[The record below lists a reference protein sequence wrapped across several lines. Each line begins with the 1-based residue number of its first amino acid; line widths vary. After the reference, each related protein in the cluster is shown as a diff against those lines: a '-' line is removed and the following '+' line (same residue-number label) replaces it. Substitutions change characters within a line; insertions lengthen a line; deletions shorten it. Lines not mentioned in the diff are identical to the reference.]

1 MDCVRYS
8 YEISVRLLYTS
19 KPRQCHGFT
28 SEMIR
33 SSPVKGRGASSNPD
47 SRFLLYQTELFD
59 DGWNSL
65 EEFLQT
71 ELQVNPKTELYP
83 DKTRQIITTNK
94 SPDVPF
100 DRSINPYKGCE
111 HGCVYCYARPTHA
124 YLDLSPGLDFETKI
138 FYKNGAVSRLRE
150 AFAKPTY
157 ICKPIAMGTN
167 TDPYQ
172 PAEKK
177 LEVTRELLK
186 CFLEH
191 KHPVSIVTKGS
202 LILRDLDLLQELA
215 RLDLVSVAL
224 SITTLDNNLK
234 AKLEPRTSSGV
245 ARLKVLKHL
254 REVGITT
261 GVLVA
266 PIIPM
271 LNDHEIETIIEKSMG
286 GGAQFISYVLVR
298 LPGEVAELFE
308 SWLQEHFPQKADRIM
323 NRIREIHGG
332 QTSSSEFGTRMRG
345 SGMYAEMIRRR
356 FETAKSKFSCINKE
370 QPDSSNEIAKPV
382 VNVDSNVVLRTD
394 LFVRDTLEVPFF

>member
-1 MDCVRYS
+1 MD
-8 YEISVRLLYTS
+8 
-19 KPRQCHGFT
+19 
-28 SEMIR
+28 R
-33 SSPVKGRGASSNPD
+33 SLPVKGRGTNKNPN
-47 SRFLLYQTELFD
+47 SRFLRYETELFD
-59 DGWNSL
+59 DGWNSI
-65 EEFLQT
+65 EELLQT
-71 ELQVNPKTELYP
+71 EPQRNPRTELFP

-138 FYKNGAVSRLRE
+138 FYKQGAVSRLRE

-186 CFLEH
+186 CLLEH

-202 LILRDLDLLQELA
+202 LILRDLDVLQELA

-224 SITTLDNNLK
+224 SVTTLDNNLK
-234 AKLEPRTSSGV
+234 AKLEPRTASGV

-254 REVGITT
+254 SEVGITT

-271 LNDHEIETIIEKSMG
+271 LNDHEIETIVEKSME
-286 GGAQFISYVLVR
+286 GGAQFVSYVLVR
-298 LPGEVAELFE
+298 LPGEVANLFE
-308 SWLQEHFPQKADRIM
+308 SWLQEHFPQKAGRVL
-323 NRIREIHGG
+323 NRIRDIHGG

-345 SGMYAEMIRRR
+345 SGIYAELIRRR
-356 FETAKSKFSCINKE
+356 FEAAKSKFSRTNKQ
-370 QPDSSNEIAKPV
+370 QPDTTEGTAKPF
-382 VNVDSNVVLRTD
+382 VNMNSNVVLRTD
-394 LFVRDTLEVPFF
+394 LFLRDTLEVPFF